1 MKAAEIAGP
10 AYLTRFPS
18 EVKHQYHSH
27 LPRWKQTIECQSW
40 KTSEA
45 FQRKKM
51 GLCKRTGLAQVQQGN
66 SVESQVYKKRKRAPL
81 PSVSRI
87 GL

>member
-1 MKAAEIAGP
+1 MKAAKIAGP
-10 AYLTRFPS
+10 AYLTHFPS
-18 EVKHQYHSH
+18 EVKHQYHGH
-27 LPRWKQTIECQSW
+27 LPRWKQTIECQR

-45 FQRKKM
+45 FQRKKI
-51 GLCKRTGLAQVQQGN
+51 GLRKRTGVAKSNRETVL
-66 SVESQVYKKRKRAPL
+66 SQVYKKRKRAPL